1 MPKSLKCSFTNQRK
15 MHILCLYAIIFSSI
29 FSLTTI
35 YCQDTCS
42 KNAPIMDDI
51 CFNNLLM
58 FKNKE
63 YQEGNFAIDKNGNL
77 IVEFYENDEN
87 EEVSSS
93 RLFYGLKKDGKN
105 R

>member
-1 MPKSLKCSFTNQRK
+1 MQNSLNYSFIKQRK
-15 MHILCLYAIIFSSI
+15 MHILCLYAIIFFLLLI
-29 FSLTTI
+29 LTTI

-93 RLFYGLKKDGKN
+93 RL
-105 R
+105 